1 MKKMKTNLQRLAL
14 FAGTMLALTACG
26 NGGTTTD
33 ETTATT
39 EDTTGMTTDDMMQ
52 DTSMMAG
59 GKMGSMMGHMHQ
71 NMEEMRGMRAQ
82 MTGDPDYDFALMMT
96 HHHQG
101 AIRMADEEIANGTD
115 AKMKEMARKTKETN
129 QADIQK
135 LQVFTSKHTPT
146 KGDTATTM
154 RMMHPMNRMMQQMH
168 QQDMSNMN
176 SDQNFATM
184 MIHHHQM
191 GNEMAKDF
199 LKTGKTQEM
208 KQLAQKTIDQ
218 QTKEIKELDAWQQ
231 QNK

>member
-1 MKKMKTNLQRLAL
+1 MKKSGKQIRILAL
-14 FAGTMLALTACG
+14 SAVTVLFITACG
-26 NGGTTTD
+26 GQESKTEETTTTTTE
-33 ETTATT
+33 ETTS
-39 EDTTGMTTDDMMQ
+39 DMSAE
-52 DTSMMAG
+52 TSMDTAMAG
-59 GKMGSMMGHMHQ
+59 GGMMAHMHQ
-71 NMEEMRGMRAQ
+71 NMEEMQSMKAN
-82 MTGDPDYDFALMMT
+82 MSGDPDYDFALMMT

-115 AKMKEMARKTKETN
+115 AKMKEMAQKTKTSN

-135 LQVFTSKHTPT
+135 LQAFAGKHTAT

-154 RMMHPMNRMMQQMH
+154 RMMQPMNRMMQQMH

-176 SDQNFATM
+176 TDQNFATM

-191 GNEMAKDF
+191 GNEMAKEF
-199 LKTGKTQEM
+199 LKIGKTQEM

-218 QTKEIKELDAWQQ
+218 QTKEIKELENWQQ